1 MIIRYSLIGLL
12 WELRWCWAWF
22 IVNNQYL
29 QLTLRWKTYQHVL
42 LIESVLQ
49 TAPILKTYNL
59 KFHFPVKSWF
69 CIQIIYFP
77 HSLLSENRTVA
88 VNIFL
93 CDRDIGKFI
102 TSRDIK
108 CMRHWTCAGL
118 SQDIVQL
125 PPFICREY
133 VPRPHM
139 GVWNHRQYQTL
150 TNTMFFPICTY
161 LWHSS
166 IYKLGTVRD

>member
-1 MIIRYSLIGLL
+1 MVSGDSPRFIIQPYLLSGTIYQPGISLSFFTYMMIIRYSLIGLL

-29 QLTLRWKTYQHVL
+29 QLTLCWKTYQHVL

-77 HSLLSENRTVA
+77 HSLLSKNRTVA

-118 SQDIVQL
+118 S
-125 PPFICREY
+125 
-133 VPRPHM
+133 
-139 GVWNHRQYQTL
+139 
-150 TNTMFFPICTY
+150 
-161 LWHSS
+161 
-166 IYKLGTVRD
+166 